1 MSQFL
6 PEKYKVNKMQQKRKM
21 KKYPT
26 VAVSIIFRYK
36 NKILMLKHK
45 NGKFT
50 LPGGRMEWKESVL
63 GALDRELK
71 EELNYSLERLGG
83 EPELFNVWNYISKNG
98 RRHNVYIQYIYQLNK
113 KPYFSSPEGLQPLW
127 FTKKELISMKII
139 TDEKFLNKVFNW
151 KKSKNFKNKKG
162 SI

>member
-1 MSQFL
+1 
-6 PEKYKVNKMQQKRKM
+6 M

-71 EELNYSLERLGG
+71 EELNYSLGKLEGKL
-83 EPELFNVWNYISKNG
+83 ELFNVWNYISKNG
-98 RRHNVYIQYIYQLNK
+98 RRHNVYIQYIHQLNK
-113 KPYFSSPEGLQPLW
+113 KPNFSSPEGLQPVWL
-127 FTKKELISMKII
+127 TKKELILKNII
-139 TDEKFLNKVFNW
+139 KDEKFLNKIFSWRNLEFL
-151 KKSKNFKNKKG
+151 K
-162 SI
+162 

>member
-1 MSQFL
+1 
-6 PEKYKVNKMQQKRKM
+6 MQQKRKM

-71 EELNYSLERLGG
+71 EELNYSLEKLEGS
-83 EPELFNVWNYISKNG
+83 PELFNVWNYISKNG
-98 RRHNVYIQYIYQLNK
+98 KRHNVYIQYIYHLNK
-113 KPYFSSPEGLQPLW
+113 KPNFSSPEGLQPLW
-127 FTKKELISMKII
+127 LTKKELILKNII
-139 TDEKFLNKVFNW
+139 KDEKFLNKIFSW
-151 KKSKNFKNKKG
+151 KNPKISKNKKG